1 MGILKD
7 RSQLEFYID
16 AVERWAAIAAYT
28 GTPKEIQAELIL
40 TIAFKQNPE
49 LCKEMSDHFGSKLR
63 KNKDGIKELVKWL
76 KSKFGL
82 NKHADMVKILNT
94 FLNTCRNK
102 NENLLE
108 YITRFERNY
117 HEVKKMGE
125 TFSATC
131 LSILL
136 LRQAQL
142 SDTDSQIITI
152 NLDFDPKADDADQ
165 NFDKTKAAMKKF
177 QHTKQANHVPSH
189 GHQLSKTETYI
200 AALEEEEGLDS
211 EQLEE
216 IKTLVAGFREGR
228 GRGGFR
234 NQKPGGKKSR
244 VWKCDYC
251 LCSHPRWRDCGCPCV
266 NHTRDNCPKPVPALV
281 AAYKKRKA
289 EWKDNDANKKRNQ
302 EGASKETQQTD
313 KGYLGY
319 ARAFT
324 EKLGENETEYE
335 NTLVT
340 KDVRET
346 ESGEFQPLTELFQ
359 ILEIPDHLQSIRQGL
374 APPGGSAGEKQGV
387 GYSQSVQPAE
397 SLVDT
402 NPDLLISSES
412 EGANFRHRTPLRGSG
427 VIVYAQTDNPQ
438 AQAATVSEGE
448 KIFLRDTEGS
458 AWRNTVPASQETH
471 KLHMLLDCGS
481 PSTIIGVEDYQEIK
495 AQYPEMIQANFEYKQ
510 SNKRYEFGGGEKTY
524 SMGRVRLPM
533 YVLDEGQQAHL
544 VHVWVDILKQQRL
557 PLLFGGRSLIRCGGT
572 LCFKTLTFKL
582 DWKGARLSLPI
593 KQANTGHFHLQFFPM
608 SNQEDAYLIR
618 EMTNRAD
625 WTVSE
630 VKKIVT
636 YLAEEESPEI
646 SKLTNPTEIKTKQRK
661 QRKPLNKQQIIRLH
675 QALGHAHRD
684 KIRDMVKS
692 SKMFDDQTLKYI
704 DDLAGCEVCAVE
716 HNRIPRPR
724 IAAPRSTN
732 FNHVLAIDLKEN
744 KRFKNAPPFIMY
756 FVDTFTRFKAA
767 VFIKNKNA
775 STIAEHLV
783 TEWIKF
789 HGAPKYLMSDRGTE
803 FLNGEVRDLCQ
814 FHGIRFTSTASYSPH
829 QNSYCERGHQTADRA
844 LERMITADP
853 ALKPEVALAWVIQA
867 VNTLQ
872 NVNGFVPFQLVF
884 GRIPRHPSLVEDNP
898 GANQEIADSQ
908 AMWARHYRMMMAAR
922 EAYTASES
930 DRILRKAL
938 EQRVYT
944 NPSKISPGDW
954 IYFKRNPDRYWKGPA
969 KLLMKDGKSLHCIFH
984 GQPVTVNSDDVLL
997 NKPEAEEFTMEQFV
1011 SLPQRSQPPTT
1022 TPVAQPYGAQ
1032 DVQTLPGATGETSE
1046 VRSQSDDHAS
1056 TNVPSFHDNP
1066 SIHLPCEGGL
1076 EVPAISQQ
1084 REVNNDVDG
1093 QVTQQDRV
1101 TTQSEQE
1108 SELFPDSQG
1117 GQPPSQASSGLECP
1131 ATSTNTSA
1139 PDLGTPLQCILC
1151 DKETSSKNFHQHCG
1165 DVHSIQ
1171 RPSVRQH
1178 AKVITARPDSIY
1190 ENFNNLKPGVVV
1202 ADDDG
1207 NYLSLVKP
1215 TATGWTV
1222 QNISSGEK
1230 KDLELVRDMTDMRYV
1245 GMLEEE
1251 TPEGIMVVNSSQQ
1264 KVEICHGDYTG
1275 KVFFTSHTEYN
1286 EETVYV
1292 TNIPRSRHN
1301 EPECVAAKTKEL
1313 KDFQNYDVYEVVD
1326 KPENK
1331 NIIGTEWVLVE
1342 KEKPDGSIVTKA
1354 RLCLRGDQ
1362 EQGIHLIPR
1371 ESPTVNKISVKI
1383 LVTLAI
1389 SQGWDVRSCD
1399 VERAFLQTED
1409 ITREIF
1415 VKPPV
1420 EMNLPRHRVLRLKR
1434 AAYGLVDASRSFF
1447 LKQAREFKNADFHPL
1462 SMDPALF
1469 LHRPNNNAKE
1479 MCDAAS
1485 AVHVDDAF
1493 NAGKPEVLDEVQ
1505 QKMRNKL
1512 TYGTVDT
1519 LPFRFLGSNYRKD
1532 DNGDMILDQKHYV
1545 DNLEI
1550 PNMDSLKNVVKQD
1563 VLSESW
1569 QSTFRSLASKVNV
1582 LASTVRPDF
1591 TFAAKY
1597 LTTRYNKATKSDLT
1611 QVVKLIKRAKEET
1624 TEIVIPNVGQ
1634 PEQWILVGVVD
1645 ASHRTSGNLFA
1656 VGGHVVML
1664 VNKHNKA
1671 AAVLHWSSKKI
1682 ERVVHSSTAAE
1693 TLAMQKMFSTIY
1705 LVRRILSEMCG
1716 ERTKDLQC
1724 VALTDNQAL
1733 FSNLHHIKAN
1743 SDDYRLQSDIIE
1755 LRQSIEEEKTVQEI
1769 RYVHSSE
1776 NIADCLTKTT
1786 KSGHMLLQIVRT
1798 GQYDLPGGTRVRD
1811 STMTAV
1817 RTWNQL
1823 MRAEQQDPDLAETN
1837 LQRKYSKTSS

>member
-1 MGILKD
+1 
-7 RSQLEFYID
+7 
-16 AVERWAAIAAYT
+16 
-28 GTPKEIQAELIL
+28 
-40 TIAFKQNPE
+40 
-49 LCKEMSDHFGSKLR
+49 
-63 KNKDGIKELVKWL
+63 
-76 KSKFGL
+76 
-82 NKHADMVKILNT
+82 
-94 FLNTCRNK
+94 
-102 NENLLE
+102 
-108 YITRFERNY
+108 
-117 HEVKKMGE
+117 
-125 TFSATC
+125 
-131 LSILL
+131 
-136 LRQAQL
+136 
-142 SDTDSQIITI
+142 
-152 NLDFDPKADDADQ
+152 
-165 NFDKTKAAMKKF
+165 
-177 QHTKQANHVPSH
+177 
-189 GHQLSKTETYI
+189 
-200 AALEEEEGLDS
+200 
-211 EQLEE
+211 
-216 IKTLVAGFREGR
+216 
-228 GRGGFR
+228 
-234 NQKPGGKKSR
+234 
-244 VWKCDYC
+244 
-251 LCSHPRWRDCGCPCV
+251 
-266 NHTRDNCPKPVPALV
+266 
-281 AAYKKRKA
+281 
-289 EWKDNDANKKRNQ
+289 
-302 EGASKETQQTD
+302 
-313 KGYLGY
+313 
-319 ARAFT
+319 
-324 EKLGENETEYE
+324 
-335 NTLVT
+335 
-340 KDVRET
+340 
-346 ESGEFQPLTELFQ
+346 
-359 ILEIPDHLQSIRQGL
+359 
-374 APPGGSAGEKQGV
+374 
-387 GYSQSVQPAE
+387 
-397 SLVDT
+397 
-402 NPDLLISSES
+402 
-412 EGANFRHRTPLRGSG
+412 
-427 VIVYAQTDNPQ
+427 
-438 AQAATVSEGE
+438 
-448 KIFLRDTEGS
+448 
-458 AWRNTVPASQETH
+458 
-471 KLHMLLDCGS
+471 
-481 PSTIIGVEDYQEIK
+481 
-495 AQYPEMIQANFEYKQ
+495 
-510 SNKRYEFGGGEKTY
+510 
-524 SMGRVRLPM
+524 
-533 YVLDEGQQAHL
+533 
-544 VHVWVDILKQQRL
+544 
-557 PLLFGGRSLIRCGGT
+557 
-572 LCFKTLTFKL
+572 
-582 DWKGARLSLPI
+582 
-593 KQANTGHFHLQFFPM
+593 
-608 SNQEDAYLIR
+608 
-618 EMTNRAD
+618 
-625 WTVSE
+625 
-630 VKKIVT
+630 
-636 YLAEEESPEI
+636 
-646 SKLTNPTEIKTKQRK
+646 
-661 QRKPLNKQQIIRLH
+661 
-675 QALGHAHRD
+675 
-684 KIRDMVKS
+684 
-692 SKMFDDQTLKYI
+692 
-704 DDLAGCEVCAVE
+704 
-716 HNRIPRPR
+716 
-724 IAAPRSTN
+724 
-732 FNHVLAIDLKEN
+732 
-744 KRFKNAPPFIMY
+744 
-756 FVDTFTRFKAA
+756 
-767 VFIKNKNA
+767 
-775 STIAEHLV
+775 
-783 TEWIKF
+783 
-789 HGAPKYLMSDRGTE
+789 
-803 FLNGEVRDLCQ
+803 
-814 FHGIRFTSTASYSPH
+814 
-829 QNSYCERGHQTADRA
+829 
-844 LERMITADP
+844 
-853 ALKPEVALAWVIQA
+853 
-867 VNTLQ
+867 
-872 NVNGFVPFQLVF
+872 
-884 GRIPRHPSLVEDNP
+884 
-898 GANQEIADSQ
+898 
-908 AMWARHYRMMMAAR
+908 
-922 EAYTASES
+922 
-930 DRILRKAL
+930 
-938 EQRVYT
+938 
-944 NPSKISPGDW
+944 
-954 IYFKRNPDRYWKGPA
+954 
-969 KLLMKDGKSLHCIFH
+969 
-984 GQPVTVNSDDVLL
+984 
-997 NKPEAEEFTMEQFV
+997 
-1011 SLPQRSQPPTT
+1011 
-1022 TPVAQPYGAQ
+1022 
-1032 DVQTLPGATGETSE
+1032 
-1046 VRSQSDDHAS
+1046 
-1056 TNVPSFHDNP
+1056 
-1066 SIHLPCEGGL
+1066 
-1076 EVPAISQQ
+1076 
-1084 REVNNDVDG
+1084 
-1093 QVTQQDRV
+1093 
-1101 TTQSEQE
+1101 
-1108 SELFPDSQG
+1108 
-1117 GQPPSQASSGLECP
+1117 
-1131 ATSTNTSA
+1131 
-1139 PDLGTPLQCILC
+1139 
-1151 DKETSSKNFHQHCG
+1151 
-1165 DVHSIQ
+1165 
-1171 RPSVRQH
+1171 
-1178 AKVITARPDSIY
+1178 
-1190 ENFNNLKPGVVV
+1190 
-1202 ADDDG
+1202 
-1207 NYLSLVKP
+1207 
-1215 TATGWTV
+1215 
-1222 QNISSGEK
+1222 
-1230 KDLELVRDMTDMRYV
+1230 MRYV
-1245 GMLEEE
+1245 SMLEEE
-1251 TPEGIMVVNSSQQ
+1251 TPEGNMVVNSS
-1264 KVEICHGDYTG
+1264 HGDYTG

>member
-1 MGILKD
+1 
-7 RSQLEFYID
+7 
-16 AVERWAAIAAYT
+16 
-28 GTPKEIQAELIL
+28 
-40 TIAFKQNPE
+40 
-49 LCKEMSDHFGSKLR
+49 
-63 KNKDGIKELVKWL
+63 
-76 KSKFGL
+76 
-82 NKHADMVKILNT
+82 
-94 FLNTCRNK
+94 
-102 NENLLE
+102 
-108 YITRFERNY
+108 
-117 HEVKKMGE
+117 
-125 TFSATC
+125 
-131 LSILL
+131 
-136 LRQAQL
+136 
-142 SDTDSQIITI
+142 
-152 NLDFDPKADDADQ
+152 
-165 NFDKTKAAMKKF
+165 
-177 QHTKQANHVPSH
+177 
-189 GHQLSKTETYI
+189 
-200 AALEEEEGLDS
+200 
-211 EQLEE
+211 
-216 IKTLVAGFREGR
+216 
-228 GRGGFR
+228 
-234 NQKPGGKKSR
+234 
-244 VWKCDYC
+244 
-251 LCSHPRWRDCGCPCV
+251 
-266 NHTRDNCPKPVPALV
+266 
-281 AAYKKRKA
+281 
-289 EWKDNDANKKRNQ
+289 
-302 EGASKETQQTD
+302 
-313 KGYLGY
+313 
-319 ARAFT
+319 
-324 EKLGENETEYE
+324 
-335 NTLVT
+335 
-340 KDVRET
+340 
-346 ESGEFQPLTELFQ
+346 
-359 ILEIPDHLQSIRQGL
+359 
-374 APPGGSAGEKQGV
+374 
-387 GYSQSVQPAE
+387 
-397 SLVDT
+397 
-402 NPDLLISSES
+402 
-412 EGANFRHRTPLRGSG
+412 
-427 VIVYAQTDNPQ
+427 
-438 AQAATVSEGE
+438 
-448 KIFLRDTEGS
+448 
-458 AWRNTVPASQETH
+458 
-471 KLHMLLDCGS
+471 
-481 PSTIIGVEDYQEIK
+481 
-495 AQYPEMIQANFEYKQ
+495 
-510 SNKRYEFGGGEKTY
+510 
-524 SMGRVRLPM
+524 
-533 YVLDEGQQAHL
+533 
-544 VHVWVDILKQQRL
+544 
-557 PLLFGGRSLIRCGGT
+557 
-572 LCFKTLTFKL
+572 
-582 DWKGARLSLPI
+582 
-593 KQANTGHFHLQFFPM
+593 
-608 SNQEDAYLIR
+608 
-618 EMTNRAD
+618 MTN
-625 WTVSE
+625 
-630 VKKIVT
+630 
-636 YLAEEESPEI
+636 
-646 SKLTNPTEIKTKQRK
+646 
-661 QRKPLNKQQIIRLH
+661 
-675 QALGHAHRD
+675 
-684 KIRDMVKS
+684 
-692 SKMFDDQTLKYI
+692 
-704 DDLAGCEVCAVE
+704 
-716 HNRIPRPR
+716 
-724 IAAPRSTN
+724 
-732 FNHVLAIDLKEN
+732 
-744 KRFKNAPPFIMY
+744 
-756 FVDTFTRFKAA
+756 
-767 VFIKNKNA
+767 
-775 STIAEHLV
+775 
-783 TEWIKF
+783 
-789 HGAPKYLMSDRGTE
+789 
-803 FLNGEVRDLCQ
+803 
-814 FHGIRFTSTASYSPH
+814 
-829 QNSYCERGHQTADRA
+829 
-844 LERMITADP
+844 
-853 ALKPEVALAWVIQA
+853 
-867 VNTLQ
+867 
-872 NVNGFVPFQLVF
+872 
-884 GRIPRHPSLVEDNP
+884 
-898 GANQEIADSQ
+898 
-908 AMWARHYRMMMAAR
+908 
-922 EAYTASES
+922 
-930 DRILRKAL
+930 IL
-938 EQRVYT
+938 
-944 NPSKISPGDW
+944 
-954 IYFKRNPDRYWKGPA
+954 
-969 KLLMKDGKSLHCIFH
+969 
-984 GQPVTVNSDDVLL
+984 
-997 NKPEAEEFTMEQFV
+997 
-1011 SLPQRSQPPTT
+1011 
-1022 TPVAQPYGAQ
+1022 
-1032 DVQTLPGATGETSE
+1032 
-1046 VRSQSDDHAS
+1046 
-1056 TNVPSFHDNP
+1056 
-1066 SIHLPCEGGL
+1066 
-1076 EVPAISQQ
+1076 
-1084 REVNNDVDG
+1084 
-1093 QVTQQDRV
+1093 
-1101 TTQSEQE
+1101 
-1108 SELFPDSQG
+1108 
-1117 GQPPSQASSGLECP
+1117 
-1131 ATSTNTSA
+1131 
-1139 PDLGTPLQCILC
+1139 
-1151 DKETSSKNFHQHCG
+1151 
-1165 DVHSIQ
+1165 
-1171 RPSVRQH
+1171 
-1178 AKVITARPDSIY
+1178 
-1190 ENFNNLKPGVVV
+1190 
-1202 ADDDG
+1202 
-1207 NYLSLVKP
+1207 
-1215 TATGWTV
+1215 
-1222 QNISSGEK
+1222 
-1230 KDLELVRDMTDMRYV
+1230 
-1245 GMLEEE
+1245 
-1251 TPEGIMVVNSSQQ
+1251 
-1264 KVEICHGDYTG
+1264 
-1275 KVFFTSHTEYN
+1275 
-1286 EETVYV
+1286 
-1292 TNIPRSRHN
+1292 RSRHN